1 MNQAIIRIRNR
12 YYFLLDVLIFF
23 TTPALA
29 LLFRIDSLSYNQY
42 FFYGLVIYTTVGIV
56 IKTLV
61 FYYFGI
67 YRRFW
72 RFASLDD
79 VLLLVWSVFFG
90 TFLLTS
96 IVWVRNIFFPSTWF
110 SLPRSLPILDGILT
124 FLCIGFIRMGER
136 IFRIRQNPIKKSL
149 SERPTLI
156 IGVNEYSTRIARELL
171 LSETIRLH
179 PLGFLDED
187 IDKKGLKLAGI
198 PVFGEIQELS
208 KFINALNIQV
218 VVIALSTSAGNVI
231 RQVVQTCETHQV
243 EVRILPELSEML
255 GTTASVRRLR
265 EVRIEDLLRR
275 EAVETDINTVRN
287 LVSGKKVLVT
297 GAGGSIGQEICFQLL
312 ACSPEKLIALGHGE
326 GSIFDL
332 LSKIRERVSSN
343 NLISTHIIP
352 VIADIRDTER
362 MHAIFASYQP
372 DVIFHAAAHKHV
384 PLMEQNICDA
394 ITNNILGT
402 QILLKL
408 AEQYQIAHFVFISSD
423 KAVNPTSI
431 MGATKRVSEIL
442 VKAAAMRTGAQWVCV
457 RFGNVLGSRG
467 SVVPFFQRQIA
478 DGGPV
483 TVTHPDIE
491 RYFMTIPEAVQL
503 VLQAFGFGQ
512 SGTTYVLDMGKPIKI
527 ADLARDMIRL
537 SGLQPDQDIKIEF
550 VGMRPGEKMY
560 EEVIYDGE
568 KAEQTPHP
576 KIKAVYNPPHGQIGL
591 ESAVQINQLVNE
603 LILLAKSGNDAQARK
618 QLSQIIYLDHDF
630 SQNKSLSY
638 AENHIP

>member
-1 MNQAIIRIRNR
+1 MNQAIIRNR

-23 TTPALA
+23 ITPTLA
-29 LLFRIDSLSYNQY
+29 LLFRIDSLSFNQY
-42 FFYGLVIYTTVGIV
+42 FFYGLVIYTTLGIV
-56 IKTLV
+56 LKTLV

-79 VLLLVWSVFFG
+79 VLLLVWVVFFG

-96 IVWVRNIFFPSTWF
+96 LVWLRNIFFPSSWF

-124 FLCIGFIRMGER
+124 FLCIGFIRMAER
-136 IFRIRQNPIKKSL
+136 IFRIRQNPIKKNL
-149 SERPTLI
+149 PERPTLI
-156 IGVNEYSTRIARELL
+156 VGANEYSTRIAREML

-187 IDKKGLKLAGI
+187 INKKGLNLSGI

-208 KFINALNIQV
+208 KVIHALNIQV
-218 VVIALSTSAGNVI
+218 VVIALPTSAGNII
-231 RQVVQTCETHQV
+231 REVVQTCESHQV

-275 EAVETDINTVRN
+275 EAVETDINTIRN
-287 LVSGKKVLVT
+287 LVTGKKVLVT

-332 LSKIRERVSSN
+332 LSKIKDRVSSN
-343 NLISTHIIP
+343 NLINTHIIP
-352 VIADIRDTER
+352 VIADIRDSER
-362 MHAIFASYQP
+362 MHAVFASYQP
-372 DVIFHAAAHKHV
+372 DIIFHAAAHKHV

-408 AEQYQIAHFVFISSD
+408 AEQYQLPHFVFISSD

-431 MGATKRVSEIL
+431 MGATKRVGEIL

-491 RYFMTIPEAVQL
+491 RFFMTIPEAVQL
-503 VLQAFGFGQ
+503 VLQAFGLGQ
-512 SGTTYVLDMGKPIKI
+512 SGTTYILDMGKPIKI

-537 SGLQPDQDIKIEF
+537 SGLQPDLDIKIEF

-576 KIKAVYNPPHGQIGL
+576 KIKAVYNPPYGQIGL
-591 ESAVQINQLVNE
+591 ESAVQISQLVNE
-603 LILLAKSGNDAQARK
+603 LILLAHSGNDAQARK
-618 QLSQIIYLDHDF
+618 QLSQIIHLDHDF
-630 SQNKSLSY
+630 SQSKSLSY
-638 AENHIP
+638 AEKLTQ